1 MKDTSQNLISKKI
14 NGDTLLQIKDGRI
27 LSYYFRKGTVL
38 TLYDH
43 KSFNEIFN
51 IKLFELIEK
60 SENEAKTNEKKGDED
75 EDDDDDE
82 DGYWKSSLKYER
94 RKSISE
100 KCTVKEISDDSLLV
114 GATQYL
120 IELKLHEKTY
130 DFKIIKKFGECILD
144 INELADKRIIIITN
158 NYIYVMNKENN
169 EYTMKDIN
177 PIMQNWRIEA
187 VSSRERFYGKFHQ
200 YFTSYVLPNNR
211 LLLNSF
217 STELSYHGGCG
228 THPPQEFS
236 HSKIVFIDLNK
247 FKEIKSTN
255 EFKVDA
261 KNIILE
267 NVIIVQAY
275 YDIFIYDINSLNI
288 TKQMNLKNYYNY
300 VYKYDS
306 HHIIAISEYENENNI
321 LVYKVENND
330 LIEKCEIK
338 TAFNFKEVIGWNGY
352 SIRGYENKKLLV
364 LNDKRI
370 IMICHETIYILSLE
384 ID

>member
-1 MKDTSQNLISKKI
+1 MKDTSQNLVSKKI

-27 LSYYFRKGTVL
+27 LSYYFRNDIEL

-51 IKLFELIEK
+51 IKLFELIEN
-60 SENEAKTNEKKGDED
+60 SEKKAETNEKN
-75 EDDDDDE
+75 DDDDDDEDDE
-82 DGYWKSSLKYER
+82 DGYWKSSLKYKR
-94 RKSISE
+94 RLSE

-130 DFKIIKKFGECILD
+130 DFKIIKKFGEGILD

-158 NYIYVMNKENN
+158 NYIYVINKDNKE
-169 EYTMKDIN
+169 YIMKDKY
-177 PIMQNWRIEA
+177 PIKQNWRIEA
-187 VSSRERFYGKFHQ
+187 VSSTQRFYGKFHQ

-228 THPPQEFS
+228 THPPQEYS
-236 HSKIVFIDLNK
+236 HSKIVFIDLNN
-247 FKEIKSTN
+247 FEEIKSTE

-288 TKQMNLKNYYNY
+288 TKQMNLKKYYDY
-300 VYKYDS
+300 TYKYDN
-306 HHIIAISEYENENNI
+306 HHIIAISEYENENNM
-321 LVYKVENND
+321 LVYKVENNN
-330 LIEKCEIK
+330 LIEICEIK

-352 SIRGYENKKLLV
+352 SIRGYENKKVFV
-364 LNDKRI
+364 LNDKRV
-370 IMICHETIYILSLE
+370 IMIGHNTIYVLSLE